1 MLGWMSNHCRISDD
15 LLITSSMQVRSVLAD
30 WVGEL
35 RMFSTRDWTLMEFV
49 KTWRYW
55 YSM

>member
-35 RMFSTRDWTLMEFV
+35 RMLSTRDWTLMEFV